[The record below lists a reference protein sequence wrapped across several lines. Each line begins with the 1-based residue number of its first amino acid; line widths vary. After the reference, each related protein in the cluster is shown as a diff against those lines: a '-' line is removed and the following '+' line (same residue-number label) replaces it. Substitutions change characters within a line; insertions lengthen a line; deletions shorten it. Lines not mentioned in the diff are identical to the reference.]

1 MYYLTEKP
9 FELHLY
15 DPTKYSIY
23 LFLWTQIFSSNG
35 VFKYDANQK
44 SVDITKAT
52 CTYAQQPEMY
62 KTFQPCAS
70 VGADGRTSGLDQLFI
85 AQISWNIS
93 GTVIVQVR
101 QSRIVF
107 SFFVMILVKK
117 IDILAFRLK
126 LIRPIREFLH

>member
-1 MYYLTEKP
+1 M
-9 FELHLY
+9 Y

-126 LIRPIREFLH
+126 LNVQLGNFLHCCMLSLAFC

>member
-1 MYYLTEKP
+1 M
-9 FELHLY
+9 Y

-70 VGADGRTSGLDQLFI
+70 VGADGRTSGLDQLFT

-126 LIRPIREFLH
+126 LIRPIREFFTLLHA

>member
-1 MYYLTEKP
+1 M
-9 FELHLY
+9 Y

-70 VGADGRTSGLDQLFI
+70 VGADGRTSGLDQLFT

-126 LIRPIREFLH
+126 LNVQSPAPPLTDFHLPRG